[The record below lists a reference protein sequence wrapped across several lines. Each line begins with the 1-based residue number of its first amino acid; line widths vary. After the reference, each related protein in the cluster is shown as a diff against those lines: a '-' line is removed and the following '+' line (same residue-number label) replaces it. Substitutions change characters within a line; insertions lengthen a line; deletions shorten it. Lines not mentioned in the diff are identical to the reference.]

1 MRHLR
6 GLERVFDLATA
17 ATARILALA
26 FILAVCI
33 NFANVIGRYFLGKVM
48 LGADEV
54 QSFILIVMTVL
65 GAAVV
70 TWRGGHIT
78 MSVIVDLVP
87 RRIGRAIAVAAHLT
101 LTVIAV
107 LIAWQ
112 SWKITAAMFDMGR
125 VSDAAGLPMWIIHG
139 WVLVSFILI
148 ALFALC
154 RALGL
159 HREDPEP

>member
-1 MRHLR
+1 MRQPR
-6 GLERVFDLATA
+6 RLERVFDLATA

-26 FILAVCI
+26 FILAVCL
-33 NFANVIGRYFLGKVM
+33 NFANVIGRYFFGKVM
-48 LGADEV
+48 LSADEV

-70 TWRGGHIT
+70 TWRGSHIT
-78 MSVIVDLVP
+78 MSVVVDLMP
-87 RRIGRAIAVAAHLT
+87 QRIGKAIAIAAHLT

-139 WVLVSFILI
+139 LVLVALILI
-148 ALFALC
+148 AVFALC
-154 RALGL
+154 RALGGS
-159 HREDPEP
+159 HQDSPP